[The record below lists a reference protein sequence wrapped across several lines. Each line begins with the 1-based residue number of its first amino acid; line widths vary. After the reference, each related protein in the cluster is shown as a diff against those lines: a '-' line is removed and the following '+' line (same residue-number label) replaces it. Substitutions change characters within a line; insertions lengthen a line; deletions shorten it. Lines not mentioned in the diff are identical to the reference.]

1 MLTLLRVAMADLR
14 HDWRLGL
21 CTVVA
26 LAAVLAPLLMLAGL
40 RAGVIGGLRELL
52 LQDPAVRQ
60 VMSAANREIAP
71 ATLAQL
77 AERPDVGFLVPRT
90 RTLAAS
96 LLLQAEDGQQL
107 RVELIPSAPS
117 DPLLTDGAPAAP
129 DALVLS
135 AGAAARLGA
144 TAGTTLSGR
153 LARLTQDGG
162 RQIVALKLRVQS
174 VAPPHAFAREGAF
187 VTLALADFVEDY
199 QDGRVGPPPQDFPRG
214 SAALPRAER
223 ASYAGFRL
231 YARRLEQVPA
241 LDAALRAQGLDVVS
255 RAGEVASLLALDA
268 NLGLLLWLVAGLG
281 GIGYLVSLGAGLW
294 AGVERRRPSLAVLRF
309 LGMRGRTLALLP
321 MVQALTLGA
330 IGACLAL
337 AVAGLAAGTLNRAF
351 AGTLGIDRPLCRIT
365 WAVCLAGTAL
375 TLAGAAFAALAA
387 GLRIGRVEP
396 WESMR

>member
-26 LAAVLAPLLMLAGL
+26 LAAVLAPLLLLAGL

-60 VMSAANREIAP
+60 VMSAANREITP
-71 ATLAQL
+71 ATLARL
-77 AERPDVGFLVPRT
+77 AQRPDVGFLVPRT

-107 RVELIPSAPS
+107 RVELIPSAPN

-129 DALVLS
+129 EALVLS

-162 RQIVALKLRVQS
+162 REVVVLKLRVQS
-174 VAPPHAFAREGAF
+174 VAPPRAFAREGAF
-187 VTLALADFVEDY
+187 VTLALAGYVEDY
-199 QDGRVGPPPQDFPRG
+199 QDGRVGPPPQG
-214 SAALPRAER
+214 SADFPRAER

-241 LDAALRAQGLDVVS
+241 LDAALRAQGFDVVS
-255 RAGEVASLLALDA
+255 RAGEVAGLLALDA

-281 GIGYLVSLGAGLW
+281 GIGYLVSLAGGLW
-294 AGVERRRPSLAVLRF
+294 AGVEGRRPSLAVLRF

-337 AVAGLAAGTLNRAF
+337 AMAALTAGTLNRAF
-351 AGTLGIDRPLCRIT
+351 AGTLGIDRPLCQIT
-365 WAVCLAGTAL
+365 WAVCLAGIAI
-375 TLAGAAFAALAA
+375 TLAGATVAALAA

>member
-1 MLTLLRVAMADLR
+1 
-14 HDWRLGL
+14 
-21 CTVVA
+21 
-26 LAAVLAPLLMLAGL
+26 
-40 RAGVIGGLRELL
+40 
-52 LQDPAVRQ
+52 
-60 VMSAANREIAP
+60 MSA
-71 ATLAQL
+71 
-77 AERPDVGFLVPRT
+77 FSCHVP

-162 RQIVALKLRVQS
+162 RQAVVLKLRVQS

-241 LDAALRAQGLDVVS
+241 LDAALRAQGSMSFRAPGRSPACWRWTPIWDCCCGWSPASAGSATSS
-255 RAGEVASLLALDA
+255 RSGRGCGRASNGGGLRSRSFGFLAC
-268 NLGLLLWLVAGLG
+268 
-281 GIGYLVSLGAGLW
+281 
-294 AGVERRRPSLAVLRF
+294 AGVRWRCCQWCRP
-309 LGMRGRTLALLP
+309 
-321 MVQALTLGA
+321 
-330 IGACLAL
+330 
-337 AVAGLAAGTLNRAF
+337 
-351 AGTLGIDRPLCRIT
+351 
-365 WAVCLAGTAL
+365 
-375 TLAGAAFAALAA
+375 
-387 GLRIGRVEP
+387 
-396 WESMR
+396 